1 MPITTRKPVASSL
14 MQRFRLLTE
23 GLLMEVAQEAMLRD
37 YPGLGT
43 RPARKTGLIYTLL
56 RIFFL
61 PGFKLTP
68 WPIRRKM
75 MSLFFV
81 HKEQQW
87 PSQPWKENERH

>member
-1 MPITTRKPVASSL
+1 MPITTRKPDSSGL
-14 MQRFRLLTE
+14 MQKFRVLTE
-23 GLLMEVAQEAMLRD
+23 AILMEVAQEAMLRD
-37 YPGLGT
+37 YPNTGT
-43 RPARKTGLIYTLL
+43 RPARKSGLIYTLL

-87 PSQPWKENERH
+87 PAQPWKKS

>member
-1 MPITTRKPVASSL
+1 MPITTRKAAPPSL

-23 GLLMEVAQEAMLRD
+23 GLLMEVAQEAMLQD
-37 YPGLGT
+37 YPGMGT
-43 RPARKTGLIYTLL
+43 RPAQKTGFIYTLL
-56 RIFFL
+56 RLLFL

-81 HKEQQW
+81 HSEQQW
-87 PSQPWKENERH
+87 PSQPWKENK

>member
-1 MPITTRKPVASSL
+1 MPITTRKAASPSL
-14 MQRFRLLTE
+14 LQKFRMLTE
-23 GLLMEVAQEAMLRD
+23 SLLMEVAQEAILQN
-37 YPGLGT
+37 YPGTGV
-43 RPARKTGLIYTLL
+43 RPARKSGFIYTLL

-81 HKEQQW
+81 HQEQQW
-87 PSQPWKENERH
+87 PAQPWKEKQ